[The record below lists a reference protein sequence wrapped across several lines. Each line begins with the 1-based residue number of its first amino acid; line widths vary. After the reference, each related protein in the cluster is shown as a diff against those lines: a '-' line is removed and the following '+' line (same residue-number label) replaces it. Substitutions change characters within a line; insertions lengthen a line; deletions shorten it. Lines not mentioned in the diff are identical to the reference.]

1 MKKRHGFTLIELLV
15 TLGIIGVLVS
25 LTLPAVQSARESAR
39 RTLCANNLR
48 QLGMAL
54 HNYESE
60 WGIFPPA
67 PMAYR
72 GNLKP
77 VDWLSYFSAQTGL
90 LTQLEQVSL
99 YNSINFSVSTG
110 YLSQIASGG
119 ANLTAASQVIS
130 SFLCPSDWG
139 AVPAPYGPNNYRA
152 NAGVCGYC
160 ETGIEDGAFTHSGT
174 RAAAFGDGLSST
186 LAFSEKL
193 VGGVTPGLF
202 TPNRDW
208 INAFR
213 NHDDPRSI
221 TADGWVAYCAQRS
234 FPSDLVAVTLDAG
247 RTWMLGGTIY
257 SEFLVSA
264 PPNAQVPDCGHRATV
279 GIGVFAAR
287 SLHPGGVNAAM
298 ADGSV
303 SFFTNGIDVR
313 LWRALGTRRGGEVV
327 PAY

>member
-1 MKKRHGFTLIELLV
+1 MKKSRGFTLIELLV
-15 TLGIIGVLVS
+15 ILGIVGLLVS
-25 LTLPAVQSARESAR
+25 LLLPAVQAARESAR
-39 RTLCANNLR
+39 RAQCASNLR
-48 QLGMAL
+48 QLGLAL
-54 HNYESE
+54 HTYEGV
-60 WGIFPPA
+60 WGVLPPA

-72 GNLKP
+72 TTSRP
-77 VDWLSYFSAQTGL
+77 VFRACYLSAQTGL
-90 LTQLEQVSL
+90 LPHLEQAFL
-99 YNSINFSVSTG
+99 YNAINFSVYTV
-110 YLSQIASGG
+110 YLSQIDSEG
-119 ANLTAASQVIS
+119 ANVSAASRVVSI
-130 SFLCPSDWG
+130 FLCPSDWG

-160 ETGIEDGAFTHSGT
+160 GTGIEDGAFTHSGT
-174 RAAAFGDGLSST
+174 RAASFSDGLSTT

-208 INAFR
+208 IDAFR
-213 NHDDPRSI
+213 GRADPRSI
-221 TADGWVAYCAQRS
+221 SADEWVAYCAQRS
-234 FPSDLVAVTLDAG
+234 FPSDLPAVKLDAG

-264 PPNAQVPDCGHRATV
+264 PPNAQVPDCGRRATV

-303 SFFTNGIDVR
+303 RFFLNGINLG
-313 LWRALGTRRGGEVV
+313 LWRSLGTRSGGETF